1 MENTVKKKANEQ
13 KRKKKTNDIKDK
25 LLSGKAVLCF
35 DEEIEFDKCD
45 SITEDIVDKKIKNEK
60 KNIIKDNK
68 DLLEEIGSKQTKSL
82 KQNEKSKV
90 ENIDKIAKDR
100 EKSKKKSHDKDN
112 NNNKIDD
119 NENNNKNKSKKKSN
133 NDDEIKIH
141 KKEEGNINMENE
153 AYLKYDLL
161 PPLDSSTNS
170 SVSPRIIKSTNE
182 LKKKNSTKIL
192 KIQSNSNDLIE
203 ENNEE
208 LNKWIE
214 FLPNINLEIENILN
228 NPLPC
233 YNILNNI
240 KRIKKIK
247 SIVYN
252 ENENDEIL
260 NSIEKSNLMFN
271 SIKLSTK
278 EQYIIR
284 FLCEGSYHNLSDLVE
299 LLYYVLNKDELT
311 LDKLP
316 IKIVSNITSN
326 ISNQSFLIG
335 GTLIE
340 KETTNEENNLSKD
353 YSFNKDMGNKET
365 LTDNNLNMKN
375 NSNNNSNNFSLDN
388 FSDEECYSD
397 EEENEKKNFNIPIS
411 KEDLFSSIPILLS
424 RKNLGDNMKKMN
436 ISKNENNEKECLWVW
451 ENDNYDLFPSYYKE
465 VFKYFKELRSN
476 MSKIYKTLIKLKN
489 CIISKDLQNIIKL
502 YDSLNELKKKQFLES
517 EKRCKKI
524 LIEKKKIIKKKMEIK
539 KQEEKK
545 KKIEEIKYVE
555 EKKNSTIVKLDSTI
569 QVKTEEKKA
578 KQQNL
583 ILSWLT
589 LKKSHTVNTLHTND
603 NTDQNLKYPIVNVIN
618 FNESSKEKLLE
629 AQNQLPIFKCY
640 RNDNA
645 LNDVFKNIS
654 SFDKQELLMNY
665 IKLCE
670 SHKKVVVDYFK
681 VYVDNREF
689 FEEIPSVDSVDG
701 SKIILQNESSVR
713 SKLWEDNEFYLKLK
727 NSNYIRSFFFYDN
740 SWKRPFMSL
749 LVHKILDDNINV
761 LPFYYHDDMEY
772 ENDTNE
778 DYYEKYETIDLT
790 TENEENETESDGSSQ
805 DMFIVPD
812 NEVNK
817 DIDLTPIT
825 TPVSP
830 DIYFFSIFNWDWN
843 FEGNQKHNYNI
854 IDKNVLKEFNLK
866 YKENIY
872 GCQYISWGNDNNP
885 FKYMSERK
893 NLKNTLDNYD
903 IKKLIKHSHGK
914 ITKKDILVDQFK
926 TKNEHLTK
934 ADTERKFKIYLVYK
948 KCEDNRKKWMA
959 SEEGVK
965 LFKNEKLLAK
975 IYEIR
980 KRKLNFI
987 SRKIEEVKRQK
998 KMHKEN
1004 LKKEEKIKK
1013 KEKTNQEKLEN
1024 KESMKKDVNLK
1035 DAEKLEKIEI
1045 LSKDDIL
1052 NENKSPKSALTIKKK
1067 IEK

>member
-1 MENTVKKKANEQ
+1 MENTAKKKTNEQ
-13 KRKKKTNDIKDK
+13 KRKKKNEIKDK
-25 LLSGKAVLCF
+25 ILSGKAVLCF

-45 SITEDIVDKKIKNEK
+45 SILEDIVENKLKNEK
-60 KNIIKDNK
+60 KNLSKDYNNKNSTEKTELKKKKVIKK
-68 DLLEEIGSKQTKSL
+68 
-82 KQNEKSKV
+82 NEKSKV
-90 ENIDKIAKDR
+90 ENIDKITKDR
-100 EKSKKKSHDKDN
+100 EKEEKKSHYEDN
-112 NNNKIDD
+112 DNNNKIDD
-119 NENNNKNKSKKKSN
+119 NENTNKNKKKNN
-133 NDDEIKIH
+133 NDN
-141 KKEEGNINMENE
+141 EEN
-153 AYLKYDLL
+153 LKYDLYN
-161 PPLDSSTNS
+161 PLDSSTNS
-170 SVSPRIIKSTNE
+170 SVSPRIIKSSNE

-192 KIQSNSNDLIE
+192 KIQSNCNDFIG

-214 FLPNINLEIENILN
+214 FLPNINLEIENMLN
-228 NPLPC
+228 NQLPF
-233 YNILNNI
+233 YNIINNI
-240 KRIKKIK
+240 RRIKKIK

-252 ENENDEIL
+252 ENQNDEIL

-278 EQYIIR
+278 EKYIIR
-284 FLCEGSYHNLSDLVE
+284 FLCEGSSYNLSDLVE
-299 LLYYVLNKDELT
+299 LLFYVLNKDELI

-316 IKIVSNITSN
+316 IEIGNNMTRNVNS
-326 ISNQSFLIG
+326 QSFLMSKIE
-335 GTLIE
+335 IE
-340 KETTNEENNLSKD
+340 KGNSNEEHNLSKD
-353 YSFNKDMGNKET
+353 YSISKDIENKESF
-365 LTDNNLNMKN
+365 TDNNLSMKN
-375 NSNNNSNNFSLDN
+375 NNTNNNNFSLDN
-388 FSDEECYSD
+388 FSDDEYYSD
-397 EEENEKKNFNIPIS
+397 EEENEKKDFSISIS

-424 RKNLGDNMKKMN
+424 RKNLGDNMKKIN
-436 ISKNENNEKECLWVW
+436 VSKNENNEKECLWVW
-451 ENDNYDLFPSYYKE
+451 ENDNYDIFPPYYKE

-545 KKIEEIKYVE
+545 KKIEEIKCVE
-555 EKKNSTIVKLDSTI
+555 EKKNSIIIKYDSSA
-569 QVKTEEKKA
+569 QVKTEEKKV

-589 LKKSHTVNTLHTND
+589 LKKNHTVNTLQTND
-603 NTDQNLKYPIVNVIN
+603 NNDQSMKYPIVNVIN

-645 LNDVFKNIS
+645 LSDVFKNIS

-665 IKLCE
+665 VKLCE
-670 SHKKVVVDYFK
+670 NHKRVVVDYFK

-689 FEEIPSVDSVDG
+689 FEEIPSVDSMDG
-701 SKIILQNESSVR
+701 SKIILQNEKSVR
-713 SKLWEDNEFYLKLK
+713 SKIWEDNEFYLKLK

-778 DYYEKYETIDLT
+778 DYYEKFETIDLT

-812 NEVNK
+812 NEINR

-926 TKNEHLTK
+926 IKNEHLTK

-965 LFKNEKLLAK
+965 LFKNEKLLEK

-998 KMHKEN
+998 KIHKEN

-1013 KEKTNQEKLEN
+1013 KEKANHEKLEN
-1024 KESMKKDVNLK
+1024 KENIKKDENMK
-1035 DAEKLEKIEI
+1035 DEENLEKKES
-1045 LSKDDIL
+1045 LSKDHIL
-1052 NENKSPKSALTIKKK
+1052 NDENKSPKNKLTIKKGLETN
-1067 IEK
+1067 EK